1 MNCPSRTDNYKGPT
15 YNQNSTASTANITDR
30 EDSSNRAN
38 LRAIL
43 CNTNQGS
50 TYEKNTAHFTKNGVN
65 ENTIDGD
72 SDFSDDDD
80 KDFEK
85 RDYEKEIEG
94 ENEEKAQDRR
104 DEEKRRYQLQRSR
117 NIIDDEKGYKIGEDD
132 DDEKRDY
139 LKSKLEYLSDIKL
152 SKEDVWNIL
161 ATIKEYLKFVGPG
174 FMISVAYI
182 DPGNYS
188 VNVTAGATFRFR
200 LLYMGLISNLFS
212 IFYHGLCV
220 KLGSITGLNL
230 AEASRAFLP
239 RWLNMILYVI
249 AELSAS
255 NPIPTIKRLEVVGTG
270 VAVSL
275 LLPKVPL
282 QLACAISILDVIFIR
297 VVSGPDG
304 KLKGLRAFE
313 FFVMALVMGV
323 VTCFCIQL
331 CMIKSPNVGDVLSGY
346 IPSGE
351 LMNPQGIFQACG
363 ILGSTLMPHSLYLGS
378 GLIQPRL
385 KQFDLDNGLIS
396 PEPDLSRKD
405 RRVYKPSL
413 EAINTCMRVFIT
425 EVIICLFIFALFVNS
440 AILIIAGSS
449 LYDTPGSNA
458 DLFGIHD
465 VLSTTVGPAAGTI
478 FAFAL
483 LLSGGSAAIV
493 CTLAGQMISSGAV
506 HGNVSPWLRRLLTRV
521 LTTLPSIVIATISG
535 RQGLDNILDAA
546 QVLLSLLLPFIIAP
560 LIYFT
565 SLDRYMTVRTPVNCI
580 KSRSDARSGQVGWDA
595 EALPPI
601 ETKMGNHWFT
611 TTIAISIWLF
621 IVALNGANIFG
632 KVFSSTGVI
641 HGGSLMN

>member
-1 MNCPSRTDNYKGPT
+1 MNSLSRKHDK
-15 YNQNSTASTANITDR
+15 
-30 EDSSNRAN
+30 E
-38 LRAIL
+38 
-43 CNTNQGS
+43 GS
-50 TYEKNTAHFTKNGVN
+50 TYGQSLTAFVSDLMVRKDPNGRANSRIMTSNTNHEPNCEKNIAHSMKNN
-65 ENTIDGD
+65 MSDGSSDRD
-72 SDFSDDDD
+72 SDYSDEEDG
-80 KDFEK
+80 DFEK
-85 RDYEKEIEG
+85 RDSEKEF
-94 ENEEKAQDRR
+94 KRR
-104 DEEKRRYQLQRSR
+104 DEERKDEKRRYQSGRPR
-117 NIIDDEKGYKIGEDD
+117 TIEDEKEGYDEKGFKIEEHDD
-132 DDEKRDY
+132 IEKRDY
-139 LKSKLEYLSDIKL
+139 LKNKLEYLSDIKL
-152 SKEDVWNIL
+152 SKENVWNIL

-230 AEASRAFLP
+230 AEACRTFLP
-239 RWLNMILYVI
+239 RWLNIILYVI
-249 AELSAS
+249 AEVSIIA
-255 NPIPTIKRLEVVGTG
+255 TDVTEVVGTG
-270 VAVSL
+270 IAVSL

-282 QLACAISILDVIFIR
+282 QLACALSILDVIFIR
-297 VVSGPDG
+297 IVSGPDG

-331 CMIKSPNVGDVLSGY
+331 CIIKSPNVGEVLSGY
-346 IPSGE
+346 IPAGE
-351 LMNPQGIFQACG
+351 LLQPQGLFQACG

-385 KQFDLDNGLIS
+385 KQFDIDNGLIPS
-396 PEPDLSRKD
+396 EPDLSRKD

-413 EAINTCMRVFIT
+413 DAINTCMRVFIT

-449 LYDTPGSNA
+449 LYETPGSNA

-478 FAFAL
+478 FACAL

-506 HGNVSPWLRRLLTRV
+506 HGNVSPWLRRLLTRAV
-521 LTTLPSIVIATISG
+521 STMPSIIIASMSG

-546 QVLLSLLLPFIIAP
+546 QVLLSLLLPFVIAP

-565 SLDRYMTVRTPVNCI
+565 SLDRFMTVRTPVNCI
-580 KSRSDARSGQVGWDA
+580 QSRSGNRTGSVGWDA
-595 EALPPI
+595 EALPPL
-601 ETKMGNHWFT
+601 ETRMGNHWFT
-611 TTIAISIWLF
+611 TTIAISIWLCI
-621 IVALNGANIFG
+621 IVLNVTNIFQ
-632 KVFSSTGVI
+632 KVFSSSGI
-641 HGGSLMN
+641 LHGGTLIN